1 MPLKITIL
9 LIGLNH
15 KTAPVEIREK
25 LSFKNSP
32 FHPLEKLKK
41 ELLSFKEAYFLSTCN
56 RVEFCFVLENH
67 QKTNFLTDFA
77 SFLEKESSFKWEK
90 LRSHLYFLEN
100 EKAIKHL
107 FEVACGLDSMVI
119 GEPQILGQVKSAYKD
134 ALNYRTSGIVL
145 NKLLHKCFSVAKKVR
160 TETGI
165 GGGAVSIS
173 YAAYTLA
180 KKILGS
186 LRDKTVL
193 LVGAGEM
200 AELACM
206 HFVSGGIRKVLI
218 ANRTISKAVELAEKF
233 RGEAYSLDELTTALT
248 KADIVISS
256 TGAPSC
262 VITKNMVASILK
274 PRKYKPLFIIDIAV
288 PRDVEPEVNKLE
300 NVYLYDIDDLK
311 SVVEENL
318 KERKKE
324 ALRAQVIIETEVFKF
339 QKWLKELDFYPTI
352 RALTE
357 KAEILRQKELAKT
370 FKKLKNLSE
379 EEKEA
384 IEILTK
390 SLIQKLL
397 YHPINFIKKSYHE
410 EGKYAISL
418 IRQIFELDEPFKEV
432 SDYEIESLSYEI
444 EKVKKEDI
452 EKSSDSQTDSQKN
465 SNSKKILIQ

>member
-1 MPLKITIL
+1 MDLDVVIL

-15 KTAPVEIREK
+15 KTAPIEIREK
-25 LSFKNSP
+25 LTFKNSSL
-32 FHPLEKLKK
+32 HPLEKIKK
-41 ELLSFKEAYFLSTCN
+41 EIYSFKEGLFLSTCN
-56 RVEFCFVLENH
+56 RVEFYFVLDPDKKN
-67 QKTNFLTDFA
+67 QFLKDFS
-77 SFLEKESSFKWEK
+77 SFIEKESTFKWKDLEPY
-90 LRSHLYFLEN
+90 LYFFEN
-100 EKAIKHL
+100 EKAVKHL

-145 NKLLHKCFSVAKKVR
+145 NRLLHKCFFVAKKVR

-173 YAAYTLA
+173 YAAFSLA

-186 LRDKTVL
+186 LRDKTIL

-206 HFVSGGIRKVLI
+206 HFVSEGVKKVII
-218 ANRTISKAVELAEKF
+218 ANRTLSKAIELAEKF
-233 RGEAYSLDELTTALT
+233 KGEAYSLDELPQALI

-256 TGAPSC
+256 TGAPNYI
-262 VITKNMVASILK
+262 ITKNMVSSILK

-311 SVVEENL
+311 SVVEESL

-339 QKWLKELDFYPTI
+339 QKWLKELDFYPTF
-352 RALTE
+352 RALSE
-357 KAEILRQKELAKT
+357 KVEILRQNELAKT
-370 FKKLKNLSE
+370 LKKLKNLSE

-390 SLIQKLL
+390 SLVQKLI
-397 YHPINFIKKSYHE
+397 YYPINFIKKSYHE
-410 EGKYAISL
+410 EGRYAISL
-418 IRQIFELDEPFKEV
+418 IRQIFELDEPFKEI
-432 SDYEIESLSYEI
+432 SDAEIENLYP
-444 EKVKKEDI
+444 KVE
-452 EKSSDSQTDSQKN
+452 EKSQSEENITKDTN
-465 SNSKKILIQ
+465 TKKILVQ

>member
-1 MPLKITIL
+1 MGLDIVIL

-25 LSFKNSP
+25 LAFKNPSS
-32 FHPLEKLKK
+32 HPLEKIKK
-41 ELLSFKEAYFLSTCN
+41 DIYSFKEGLFLSTCN
-56 RVEFCFVLENH
+56 RVEFYFVLDTDKKN
-67 QKTNFLTDFA
+67 QFLTDFS
-77 SFLEKESSFKWEK
+77 SFIEKESTFKWED
-90 LRSHLYFLEN
+90 LEPHLYFLEN
-100 EKAIKHL
+100 EKAVKHL

-145 NKLLHKCFSVAKKVR
+145 NKLLHKCFFVAKKVR

-173 YAAYTLA
+173 YAAFSLA

-186 LRDKTVL
+186 LRDKTTL

-200 AELACM
+200 AELACI
-206 HFVSGGIRKVLI
+206 HFVSEGVKKVII
-218 ANRTISKAVELAEKF
+218 ANRTLSKAVELAEKF
-233 RGEAYSLDELTTALT
+233 KGEAYSLDELPQALI

-256 TGAPSC
+256 TGAPEC
-262 VITKNMVASILK
+262 IITKNMVSSILK

-318 KERKKE
+318 KERRKE

-339 QKWLKELDFYPTI
+339 QKWLEELDFYPTL
-352 RALTE
+352 RALSE
-357 KAEILRQKELAKT
+357 KVETLRQNELEKT
-370 FKKLKNLSE
+370 LKKLKNLSE
-379 EEKEA
+379 EEKSA

-390 SLIQKLL
+390 SLVQKLI
-397 YHPINFIKKSYHE
+397 YYPINFIKKSHHE

-418 IRQIFELDEPFKEV
+418 IRQIFELDEPFKEI
-432 SDYEIESLSYEI
+432 SDAEIETLYP
-444 EKVKKEDI
+444 KVE
-452 EKSSDSQTDSQKN
+452 EKSQSEENITKDTN
-465 SNSKKILIQ
+465 TKKILVQ

>member
-1 MPLKITIL
+1 MDLDVVIL

-25 LSFKNSP
+25 LAFKSP
-32 FHPLEKLKK
+32 SSHPLEKIKK
-41 ELLSFKEAYFLSTCN
+41 EIFSFKEGLFLSTCN
-56 RVEFCFVLENH
+56 RVEFYFVLDPDKKN
-67 QKTNFLTDFA
+67 QFLMDFS
-77 SFLEKESSFKWEK
+77 SFIERESSFKWED
-90 LRSHLYFLEN
+90 LEPHLYFLEN
-100 EKAIKHL
+100 EKAVKHL

-145 NKLLHKCFSVAKKVR
+145 NRLLHKCFSVAKKVR

-173 YAAYTLA
+173 YAAFSLA

-186 LRDKTVL
+186 LRDKTIL

-206 HFVSGGIRKVLI
+206 HFVSEGVKKVII
-218 ANRTISKAVELAEKF
+218 ANRTLSKAVELAEKF
-233 RGEAYSLDELTTALT
+233 KGEAYSLDELPQALV

-256 TGAPSC
+256 TGAPDC
-262 VITKNMVASILK
+262 IITKNMVSSILK
-274 PRKYKPLFIIDIAV
+274 PRKYRPLFIIDIAV

-318 KERKKE
+318 REREKE

-339 QKWLKELDFYPTI
+339 QKWLKELDFYPTL
-352 RALTE
+352 RALSE
-357 KAEILRQKELAKT
+357 KVENLRQNELAKT
-370 FKKLKNLSE
+370 LKKLKNLSE

-384 IEILTK
+384 IEILTQ
-390 SLIQKLL
+390 SLVQKLI
-397 YHPINFIKKSYHE
+397 YYPINFIKKSYHE

-418 IRQIFELDEPFKEV
+418 IRQIFELDEPFEEI
-432 SDYEIESLSYEI
+432 SDSEIETLYP
-444 EKVKKEDI
+444 KVE
-452 EKSSDSQTDSQKN
+452 EKSQSEKN
-465 SNSKKILIQ
+465 TTKGKNAKKILVQ

>member
-1 MPLKITIL
+1 MGLDIVIL

-25 LSFKNSP
+25 LAFKSP
-32 FHPLEKLKK
+32 SSHPLEKIKK
-41 ELLSFKEAYFLSTCN
+41 EIFSFKEGLFLSTCN
-56 RVEFCFVLENH
+56 RVEFYFVLDPDKKN
-67 QKTNFLTDFA
+67 QFLMDFS
-77 SFLEKESSFKWEK
+77 SFIERESSFKWED
-90 LRSHLYFLEN
+90 LEPHLYFLEN
-100 EKAIKHL
+100 EKAVKHL

-145 NKLLHKCFSVAKKVR
+145 NRLLHKCFSVAKKVR

-173 YAAYTLA
+173 YAAFSLA

-186 LRDKTVL
+186 LRDKTAL

-206 HFVSGGIRKVLI
+206 HFVSEGVKKVII
-218 ANRTISKAVELAEKF
+218 ANRTLSKAVELAEKF
-233 RGEAYSLDELTTALT
+233 KGEAYSLDELPQALV

-256 TGAPSC
+256 TGAPDC
-262 VITKNMVASILK
+262 IITKNMVSSILK
-274 PRKYKPLFIIDIAV
+274 PRKYRPLFIIDIAV

-318 KERKKE
+318 REREKE

-339 QKWLKELDFYPTI
+339 QKWLKELDFYPTL
-352 RALTE
+352 RALSE
-357 KAEILRQKELAKT
+357 KVENLRQNELAKT
-370 FKKLKNLSE
+370 LKKLKNLSE

-384 IEILTK
+384 IEILTQ
-390 SLIQKLL
+390 SLVQKLI
-397 YHPINFIKKSYHE
+397 YYPINFIKKSYHE

-418 IRQIFELDEPFKEV
+418 IRQIFELDEPFEEI
-432 SDYEIESLSYEI
+432 SDSEIETLYP
-444 EKVKKEDI
+444 KVE
-452 EKSSDSQTDSQKN
+452 EKSQSEKN
-465 SNSKKILIQ
+465 TTKGKNAKKILVQ

>member
-1 MPLKITIL
+1 MGLDIVIL

-25 LSFKNSP
+25 LAFKSP
-32 FHPLEKLKK
+32 SSHPLEKIKK
-41 ELLSFKEAYFLSTCN
+41 EIFSFKEGLFLSTCN
-56 RVEFCFVLENH
+56 RVEFYFVLDPDKKN
-67 QKTNFLTDFA
+67 QFLMDFS
-77 SFLEKESSFKWEK
+77 SFIERESSFKWED
-90 LRSHLYFLEN
+90 LEPHLYFLEN
-100 EKAIKHL
+100 EKAVKHL

-145 NKLLHKCFSVAKKVR
+145 NRLLHKCFSVAKKVR

-173 YAAYTLA
+173 YAAFSLA

-186 LRDKTVL
+186 LRDKTIL

-206 HFVSGGIRKVLI
+206 HFVSEGVKKVII
-218 ANRTISKAVELAEKF
+218 ANRTLSKAVELAEKF
-233 RGEAYSLDELTTALT
+233 KGEAYSLDELPQALV

-256 TGAPSC
+256 TGAPDC
-262 VITKNMVASILK
+262 IITKNMVSSILK
-274 PRKYKPLFIIDIAV
+274 PRKYRPLFIIDIAV

-318 KERKKE
+318 RGREKE

-339 QKWLKELDFYPTI
+339 QKWLKELDFYPTL
-352 RALTE
+352 RALSE
-357 KAEILRQKELAKT
+357 KVENLRQNELAKT
-370 FKKLKNLSE
+370 LKKLKNLSE

-384 IEILTK
+384 IEILTQ
-390 SLIQKLL
+390 SLVQKLI
-397 YHPINFIKKSYHE
+397 YYPINFIKKSYHE

-418 IRQIFELDEPFKEV
+418 IRQIFELDEPFEEI
-432 SDYEIESLSYEI
+432 SDSEIETLYP
-444 EKVKKEDI
+444 KVE
-452 EKSSDSQTDSQKN
+452 EKSQSEKN
-465 SNSKKILIQ
+465 TTKGKNAKKILVQ

>member
-1 MPLKITIL
+1 MDLDITIL
-9 LIGLNH
+9 VIGLNH

-25 LSFKNSP
+25 LAFKNSSL
-32 FHPLEKLKK
+32 HPLEKLKK
-41 ELLSFKEAYFLSTCN
+41 EVSSFKEGLFLSTCN
-56 RVEFCFVLENH
+56 RVEFYFILKRDQKNKFLMDFFSFIEN
-67 QKTNFLTDFA
+67 
-77 SFLEKESSFKWEK
+77 ESSFKWKDLEP
-90 LRSHLYFLEN
+90 HFYFLEN

-107 FEVACGLDSMVI
+107 FEVACGLDSLVI
-119 GEPQILGQVKSAYKD
+119 GEPQILGQVKSAYKE

-145 NKLLHKCFSVAKKVR
+145 NRLLHKCFSVAKKVR

-173 YAAYTLA
+173 YAAYRLA

-186 LRDKTVL
+186 LKDKVVL

-206 HFVSGGIRKVLI
+206 HFVSEGVKKVLI
-218 ANRTISKAVELAEKF
+218 ANRTLSKAVELAEKF
-233 RGEAYSLDELTTALT
+233 RGEAYSLDELLNALI

-256 TGAPSC
+256 TGAPNC
-262 VITKNMVASILK
+262 IITKNMIASVLK
-274 PRKYKPLFIIDIAV
+274 PRKYKPLFVIDIAV
-288 PRDVEPEVNKLE
+288 PRDVDPEVNNLE

-311 SVVEENL
+311 SVVEKNL
-318 KERKKE
+318 KEREKE
-324 ALRAQVIIETEVFKF
+324 ATRAKTIIEAEVLKF
-339 QKWLKELDFYPTI
+339 QKWLKELGFYPTL
-352 RALTE
+352 RALNE
-357 KAEILRQKELAKT
+357 KAEKLRQKELAKT

-397 YHPINFIKKSYHE
+397 YYPINFIKKSYHE

-418 IRQIFELDEPFKEV
+418 IRQIFELDEPFKEI
-432 SDYEIESLSYEI
+432 SDKDLNVLSCEID
-444 EKVKKEDI
+444 KDI
-452 EKSSDSQTDSQKN
+452 PSDSQSDSSKN
-465 SNSKKILIQ
+465 FNSKKVLIQ

>member
-1 MPLKITIL
+1 MGLDIVIL

-25 LSFKNSP
+25 LAFKSP
-32 FHPLEKLKK
+32 SSHPLEKIKK
-41 ELLSFKEAYFLSTCN
+41 EIFSFKEGLFLSTCN
-56 RVEFCFVLENH
+56 RVEFYFVLDPDKKN
-67 QKTNFLTDFA
+67 QFLMDFS
-77 SFLEKESSFKWEK
+77 SFIERESSFKWED
-90 LRSHLYFLEN
+90 LEPHLYFLEN
-100 EKAIKHL
+100 EKAVKHL

-145 NKLLHKCFSVAKKVR
+145 NRLLHKCFSVAKKVR

-173 YAAYTLA
+173 YAAFSLA

-186 LRDKTVL
+186 LRDKTIL

-206 HFVSGGIRKVLI
+206 HFVSEGVKKVII
-218 ANRTISKAVELAEKF
+218 ANRTLSKAVELAEKF
-233 RGEAYSLDELTTALT
+233 KGEAYSLDELPQALV

-256 TGAPSC
+256 TGAPDC
-262 VITKNMVASILK
+262 IITKNMVSSILK
-274 PRKYKPLFIIDIAV
+274 PRKYRPLFIIDIAV

-318 KERKKE
+318 REREKE

-339 QKWLKELDFYPTI
+339 QKWLKELDFYPTL
-352 RALTE
+352 RALSE
-357 KAEILRQKELAKT
+357 KVENLRQNELAKT
-370 FKKLKNLSE
+370 LKKLKNLSE

-384 IEILTK
+384 IEILTQ
-390 SLIQKLL
+390 SLVQKLI
-397 YHPINFIKKSYHE
+397 YYPINFIKKSYHE

-418 IRQIFELDEPFKEV
+418 IRQIFELDEPFEEI
-432 SDYEIESLSYEI
+432 SDSEIETLYP
-444 EKVKKEDI
+444 KVE
-452 EKSSDSQTDSQKN
+452 EKSQSEKN
-465 SNSKKILIQ
+465 TTKGKNAKKILVQ

>member
-1 MPLKITIL
+1 MGLDIVIL

-15 KTAPVEIREK
+15 KTAPIEIREK
-25 LSFKNSP
+25 LTFKNSSS
-32 FHPLEKLKK
+32 HPLEKIKK
-41 ELLSFKEAYFLSTCN
+41 EIYSFKEGLFLSTCN
-56 RVEFCFVLENH
+56 RVEFYFVLDPDKKN
-67 QKTNFLTDFA
+67 QFLKDFS
-77 SFLEKESSFKWEK
+77 SFIEKESTFKWED
-90 LRSHLYFLEN
+90 LEPYLYFFEN
-100 EKAIKHL
+100 EKAVKHL

-145 NKLLHKCFSVAKKVR
+145 NRLLHKCFFVAKKVR

-173 YAAYTLA
+173 YAAFSLA

-186 LRDKTVL
+186 LRDKTIL

-206 HFVSGGIRKVLI
+206 HFVSEGVKKVII
-218 ANRTISKAVELAEKF
+218 ANRTLSKAIELAEKF
-233 RGEAYSLDELTTALT
+233 KGQAYSLDELPQALI

-256 TGAPSC
+256 TGAPNYI
-262 VITKNMVASILK
+262 ITKNMVSSILK

-339 QKWLKELDFYPTI
+339 QKWLKELDFYPTF
-352 RALTE
+352 RALSE
-357 KAEILRQKELAKT
+357 KVEILRQNELAKT
-370 FKKLKNLSE
+370 LKKLKNLSE
-379 EEKEA
+379 EEKSA

-390 SLIQKLL
+390 SLVQKLI
-397 YHPINFIKKSYHE
+397 YYPINFIKKSYHE
-410 EGKYAISL
+410 EGRYAISL
-418 IRQIFELDEPFKEV
+418 IRQIFELDEPFKEI
-432 SDYEIESLSYEI
+432 SDAEIENLYP
-444 EKVKKEDI
+444 KVE
-452 EKSSDSQTDSQKN
+452 EKSQSEENITKGTN
-465 SNSKKILIQ
+465 TKKILVQ

>member
-41 ELLSFKEAYFLSTCN
+41 ELSSFKEAYFLSTCN

-77 SFLEKESSFKWEK
+77 SFLEKESSFKWKE
-90 LRSHLYFLEN
+90 LEPHLYFLEN

-145 NKLLHKCFSVAKKVR
+145 NRLLHKCFSVAKKVR

-339 QKWLKELDFYPTI
+339 QKWLKELDFHPTI

-397 YHPINFIKKSYHE
+397 YYPINFIKNSYHE

-432 SDYEIESLSYEI
+432 SDHEIESLSYEI

-452 EKSSDSQTDSQKN
+452 EKSSDSQTESQKN